1 MVKEELLQI
10 LGGYRE
16 IAKCNMGSWRIDMGS
31 QNKQQNINQKI
42 GNIRIWSLVTS
53 IIPVLIAWL
62 Y

>member
-1 MVKEELLQI
+1 
-10 LGGYRE
+10 
-16 IAKCNMGSWRIDMGS
+16 MGS